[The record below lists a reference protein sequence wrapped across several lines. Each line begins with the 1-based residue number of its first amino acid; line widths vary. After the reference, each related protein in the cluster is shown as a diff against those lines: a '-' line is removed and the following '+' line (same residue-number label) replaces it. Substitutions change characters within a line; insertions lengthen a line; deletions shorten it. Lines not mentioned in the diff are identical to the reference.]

1 LAANLKDKKLGK
13 IFLGISLRKYSILT
27 FALSNIISLF
37 VLFQYEINSRFDVR
51 KEFPY
56 EIRDE
61 QYCLDEANRFECGLF
76 NSFKIIN
83 KSLNGIVF
91 FVLVLAIDLCLLRSV
106 QKDLKKKSKQFTDQ
120 VHRDE
125 ILQSSKN
132 INRMV
137 VTNGVVYVLAHLPEF
152 LVTILLIA
160 FSSKLANFCK
170 ENLSCDLINEEAGF
184 FSLISIAGQFFIFIK
199 FNKTFKESFF
209 DLTSRFSGQKK

>member
-1 LAANLKDKKLGK
+1 
-13 IFLGISLRKYSILT
+13 
-27 FALSNIISLF
+27 
-37 VLFQYEINSRFDVR
+37 
-51 KEFPY
+51 
-56 EIRDE
+56 
-61 QYCLDEANRFECGLF
+61 
-76 NSFKIIN
+76 
-83 KSLNGIVF
+83 
-91 FVLVLAIDLCLLRSV
+91 LRSV

-184 FSLISIAGQFFIFIK
+184 LCLISIAGQFFIFIK
-199 FNKTFKESFF
+199 FNKTIKESFF
-209 DLTSRFSGQKK
+209 DLILRFSRKKIKNNQ